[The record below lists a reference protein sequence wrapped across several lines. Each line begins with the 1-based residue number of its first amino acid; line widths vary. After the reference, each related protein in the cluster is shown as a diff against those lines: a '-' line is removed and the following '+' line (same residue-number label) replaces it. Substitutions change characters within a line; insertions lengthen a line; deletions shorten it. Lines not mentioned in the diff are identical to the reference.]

1 MTGGSRVG
9 YTISFSGKGI
19 LGWPNGG
26 ARLKS
31 TQDKLDRQQK
41 RDEQIAFFEAQKE
54 NLKKREATTVEEIAK
69 KLEMFHSYDDQ
80 IMAAKQEYNS
90 SQMLHIMD
98 ESRERG
104 EQIAKAAEKNKPKT
118 EEERRQ
124 EAVDEALGI
133 EDSKGQ
139 LTESMEEI
147 SAQIE
152 QLTDEAAQ
160 DTAQDLA
167 KELPENAAENSDELS
182 TEKILEEESV
192 YRPFDTRV

>member
-1 MTGGSRVG
+1 MG

-19 LGWPNGG
+19 FGWPNGG
-26 ARLKS
+26 AMLKS
-31 TQDKLDRQQK
+31 TQDKLDRQQT

-104 EQIAKAAEKNKPKT
+104 EQIAKAVEKNKPKT

-152 QLTDEAAQ
+152 QLTEEAAQ

>member
-1 MTGGSRVG
+1 MG

-31 TQDKLDRQQK
+31 AQDKLDRQQK

-54 NLKKREATTVEEIAK
+54 NLKKREAMTVEEIAK

>member
-1 MTGGSRVG
+1 MG

-26 ARLKS
+26 TRLKS

-182 TEKILEEESV
+182 TEQILEKESV